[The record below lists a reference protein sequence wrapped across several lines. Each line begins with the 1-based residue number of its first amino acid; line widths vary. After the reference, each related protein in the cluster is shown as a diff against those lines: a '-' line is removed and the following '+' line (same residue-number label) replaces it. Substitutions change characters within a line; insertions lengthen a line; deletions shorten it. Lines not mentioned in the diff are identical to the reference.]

1 MRFFI
6 LIILLTTNSISFSQ
20 ADLSYYLPSGVTYK
34 SDIPE
39 PSDVLGHEVGE
50 WHVSHDK
57 LVEYMRALDTASDR
71 ITLEVIG
78 KTYEGRPLI
87 NLIITSPSNHQ
98 NLENLQNEHIT
109 LTDPSKSSQLA
120 IENMPAV
127 FYMGYSIHGNE
138 PSGSNTSLLV
148 AYYLAA
154 AQGSY
159 IDKILDETIILL
171 DPSFNPDGLNRFA
184 NYVNANKSSNTY
196 DDPNNREL
204 NEPWPG
210 GRTNHYW
217 FDLNRDWLVTQL
229 PESQAR
235 IAQFHKWKPNL
246 LTDHHE
252 MGSNNTFFFQPGIPS
267 RNNPKTPAKVFEL
280 TAELGRFHA
289 QALDSIGSLY
299 YTQESY
305 DDFYYGKGSTYPDIN
320 GGIGILFEQ
329 ASSRGHARETEN
341 GVLTFPFTIRNQFN
355 TALSS
360 LKGLNQNRD
369 AFLNY
374 QRSYFKDAYNEA
386 TKSGQ
391 AAIVFGSKDK
401 WRNYHLAELM
411 NRHGIS
417 VYQSKSKTKISGQ
430 SYEVDESYVVPLNN
444 SNYRLIK
451 AMFDVTTN
459 FQDSLFYDVSAW
471 TLPMAFNIDY
481 ETVNGRSFN
490 ANMLGQPF
498 SPILQP
504 KGKIVGDNSDY
515 AYVFEWNDYYSP
527 KALYYLLKNGFKL
540 KVATQNF
547 TSGDKNFEVGTILIP
562 VGIQLKTKGEIH
574 STLKFLSEDV
584 GIDIHALKSGLN
596 YETVSLGSPSFETIS
611 IPSIAIL
618 VGESVRSYDAGEVWH
633 LFDQRMDMEAT
644 LLPVDRF
651 SRVSLDRYNVI
662 VMVDGYYSA
671 LNINDAEKLKEW
683 VKNGGLIVGS
693 QGALKY
699 LNKIGLGKFEMKKS
713 AKSDSSKYRKYSDI
727 DAFEGAQEIGGAIFN
742 TRIDLTHPLFYGYQK
757 EYLPVFRNSEDF
769 LPPSTGAYSNP
780 MMYTENPLLS
790 GYISEENLEMLK
802 NSSGVGISS
811 YGQGKVIG
819 FTDDLN
825 FRAFWYGTNKTFL
838 NAIFFGK
845 LVDRSANR

>member
-1 MRFFI
+1 
-6 LIILLTTNSISFSQ
+6 
-20 ADLSYYLPSGVTYK
+20 PS
-34 SDIPE
+34 E
-39 PSDVLGHEVGE
+39 VLGHEVGE

-57 LVEYMRALDTASDR
+57 LVEYMRALDRASDR
-71 ITLEVIG
+71 ITFEVIG
-78 KTYEGRPLI
+78 ETYEGRPLI
-87 NLIITSPSNHQ
+87 NLIITSPANHD
-98 NLENLQNEHIT
+98 NIDNLQKEHVA
-109 LTDPSKSSQLA
+109 LTDPNQSSQLP
-120 IENMPAV
+120 IQDMPAV

-138 PSGSNTSLLV
+138 PSGSNASLLV

-154 AQGSY
+154 AQGNN
-159 IDKILDETIILL
+159 IDEILNETIILL

-184 NYVNANKSSNTY
+184 SYVNANKSTNLF

-204 NEPWPG
+204 NEPWPS

-252 MGSNNTFFFQPGIPS
+252 MGSNSTFFFQPGIPS
-267 RNNPKTPAKVFEL
+267 RNNPKTPQKVYEL

-289 QALDSIGSLY
+289 RALDSIGSLY

-341 GVLTFPFTIRNQFN
+341 GVLTFPFTIKNQFN

-360 LKGLNQNRD
+360 LKGLNKNRE

-374 QRSYFKDAYNEA
+374 QRSFFKDSYNEA
-386 TKSGQ
+386 SKSGQ
-391 AAIVFGSKDK
+391 AAIVFGSDDK

-411 NRHGIS
+411 DRHGIS
-417 VYQSKSKTKISGQ
+417 VYQSKSGATISGR
-430 SYEVDESYVVPLNN
+430 SYNNDESFVVPLNN
-444 SNYRLIK
+444 PNYRLIK
-451 AMFDVTTN
+451 AMFDVTTT

-471 TLPMAFNIDY
+471 TLPMAFNVDY
-481 ETVNGRSFN
+481 QTLGTKNFN
-490 ANMLGQPF
+490 TNMLGNPF
-498 SPILQP
+498 SSSLKP
-504 KGKIVGDNSDY
+504 KGKIIGGNSDY
-515 AYVFEWNDYYSP
+515 AYAFEWNDYYAP
-527 KALYYLLKNGFKL
+527 KVLNYLLKNGYKL
-540 KVATQNF
+540 KVATNKF
-547 TSGDKNFEVGTILIP
+547 NSGNKSFNLGTILIP
-562 VGIQLKTKGEIH
+562 VGIQSKSKEEINA
-574 STLKFLSEDV
+574 TLKFLSN
-584 GIDIHALKSGLN
+584 DIGTTFYALQSGLN
-596 YETVSLGSPSFETIS
+596 YETVSLGSPSFEALTL
-611 IPSIAIL
+611 PSIAVL
-618 VGESVRSYDAGEVWH
+618 VGETVRSYDAGEVWH

-644 LLPVDRF
+644 LLPVDRLG
-651 SRVSLDRYNVI
+651 RVSLDRYNVI

-671 LNINDAEKLKEW
+671 LSINDAEKLKEW

-699 LNKIGLGKFEMKKS
+699 LHKIGLGKFEMKKS
-713 AKSDSSKYRKYSDI
+713 PKSDSSQYRKYSDI

-742 TRIDLTHPLFYGYQK
+742 TKIDLTHPLFYGYYN

-769 LPPSTGAYSNP
+769 LTVSKGAYANP

-790 GYISEENLEMLK
+790 GYISKENLELLK

-811 YGQGKVIG
+811 FGSGKIIG

-825 FRAFWYGTNKTFL
+825 FRAFWYGTNKAFL